1 MGFTSLIEKIR
12 DYWKHR
18 GKRPNTYKIDK
29 IYVLKNLVSPSAG
42 GDNEDTLTTKAIKPL
57 EFTGERFLPGEQGR
71 IRLEHMHR
79 YAVVQG
85 LVQDKVI
92 LDIACG
98 EGYGS
103 ALLAKSAQSVVGVD
117 IAQEAIDHARELYR
131 ASNLKFVQGSA
142 TQLEFADASFDVV
155 VSFETIEHLAE
166 QEQMLKELSRVL
178 RPDGILIMS
187 SPNRPIYSE
196 ESGELN
202 EFHVKELDFQEFDD
216 LLGQQFKS
224 IRYYGQ
230 RIQMGS
236 IIHSITQVSTDL
248 KAWTDTGQ
256 AISQTIPPVRDPIYF
271 VAICSKNK
279 DTVLPNIDTS
289 AMYPDTIDLVKHYI
303 GFAAWAK
310 NSAHEIE
317 RLQGIIV
324 DLQNQ
329 HTSFS
334 KKVNHTSDIR
344 HQKAVKLM
352 KTIEVHD
359 QESQRTKLELRSN
372 DLKIKDLQA
381 QLYERDQ
388 EIIALL
394 NTRVQESNE
403 NKIVLLEL
411 KKVLLDSQQYIVQS
425 QQSLEQLKIQF
436 KNQSIGLL
444 QKIKNKLRSQLRRN
458 RLTVS
463 AEFHGERS
471 FSLDQKPWLV
481 LFDANWYVNQY
492 NDVKESGLNPLEHYW
507 EFGMKEGRNPNAF
520 FDALWYLDENL
531 DVRTLGFNPL
541 QHYWEFGGNEG
552 RNPSARFNSGQYY
565 LLNPDVKYARINPL
579 EHYLLYGQDEGRKIH
594 LVTDPL
600 DEIKQEN
607 IKEIKKFLA
616 PYASFF
622 NTIQSDESYL
632 KKVLSEIQFK
642 QFEYPLVSIII
653 PIYGKWEYTLQCL
666 YSLFINLPTQF
677 GVEVIVV
684 DDCSKDQSFS
694 LLKKIQGIKLL
705 RNDVNQGFIKSCNAG
720 ALVAQGEFVCFL
732 NNDTVIF
739 PMWLEELVET
749 FHNLPNTG
757 LVGSK
762 LIYPDGRLQE
772 AGGIIWKDGSAWNF
786 GNKQSINLPEFN
798 YAREVDYCS
807 GASIILQRDLFR
819 EFGGFDEHYLPLY
832 CEDSDIALKV
842 RNKGLRVIY
851 QPLSKL
857 IHFEGATSGTNL
869 SEGPKA
875 YQVINSKKLFDR
887 WKGLLAQYQ
896 ENGQDVDRAKDRTS
910 KYRVLVLDDQTP
922 TPDKD
927 AGSVTAFNMMIL
939 AREMGY
945 QVTFIAA
952 DNLLY
957 VDKYTS
963 MLQKRGIEVLYAP
976 YIQTI
981 DDHLKAHGQRYDFAL
996 LFRPA
1001 VAEKNIE
1008 KIRTYCSRAKI
1019 IYHTI
1024 DLHYLRLL
1032 RQFELE
1038 KSFELEKQSLSM
1050 KAIEYSAIR
1059 KADAS
1064 IVHSQEEL
1072 RILVSD
1078 LSDSNLYV
1086 YPLVLSVPGT
1096 AIAFKDRSD
1105 IAFVGGYNHPP
1116 NIDAVEYFVN
1126 DVMPILRKKI
1136 LGIKFLV
1143 IGSNAPPRL
1152 LKLAAKDVVI
1162 VGFVKDIRNAL
1173 DKVRV
1178 SVAPLRYGAGIKG
1191 KVGASMAFGL
1201 PVVATKVAAEGM
1213 DLVDGVEILIAD
1225 QPEEIASAIEA
1236 IYTNSQ
1242 LWASLSTNGTKKAR
1256 KLWGTDA
1263 SLDIFQTI
1271 LKDLDLP
1278 FDKPSREIK
1287 LY

>member
-1 MGFTSLIEKIR
+1 MQ
-12 DYWKHR
+12 
-18 GKRPNTYKIDK
+18 
-29 IYVLKNLVSPSAG
+29 
-42 GDNEDTLTTKAIKPL
+42 
-57 EFTGERFLPGEQGR
+57 FTGERYLPNEQGR

-79 YAVVQG
+79 YAEVCSCLQG
-85 LVQDKVI
+85 KKV

-103 ALLAKSAQSVVGVD
+103 ALLAEVAQSVVGVD
-117 IAQEAIDHARELYR
+117 ISQEAIDHASTTYVQE
-131 ASNLKFVQGSA
+131 NLHFIQGSA
-142 TQLEFADASFDVV
+142 TKLEFADASFDAI

-166 QEQMLKELSRVL
+166 QEQMIAELTRVL

-202 EFHVKELDFQEFDD
+202 EFHVKELDLDEFNS
-216 LLGQQFKS
+216 LLSQHFEN
-224 IRYYGQ
+224 ICFYGQ
-230 RIQMGS
+230 RIQIGS
-236 IIHSITQVSTDL
+236 IMNSLAESSSELRAWSDSGQKLIEQFPSIKD
-248 KAWTDTGQ
+248 
-256 AISQTIPPVRDPIYF
+256 PVYF
-271 VAICSKNK
+271 VAVCAKTKEIS
-279 DTVLPNIDTS
+279 LPTLS
-289 AMYPDTIDLVKHYI
+289 ASVMYPKEADLVKHYI
-303 GFAAWAK
+303 GFATWAK

-334 KKVNHTSDIR
+334 EKVNHTLDIR
-344 HQKAVKLM
+344 YQEVVKLM
-352 KTIEVHD
+352 STLEARD
-359 QESQRTKLELRSN
+359 QEVAKLTNTLEARNQEVAKLTNTLEARNQEAISTKINVSSKESEINELQ
-372 DLKIKDLQA
+372 I
-381 QLYERDQ
+381 QLDVRDQ
-388 EIIALL
+388 EIINLVDSRL
-394 NTRVQESNE
+394 PDINE
-403 NKIVLLEL
+403 NKIAILEL
-411 KKVLLDSQQYIVQS
+411 KKVLLDSQQYIIQS

-436 KNQSIGLL
+436 ENQSIGIL

-458 RLTVS
+458 RLNIG
-463 AEFHGERS
+463 AEADGKAHL
-471 FSLDQKPWLV
+471 SLDQKPWLI

-492 NDVKESGLNPLEHYW
+492 NDVKESGLNPLQHYW

-520 FDALWYLDENL
+520 FDALWYLDEIL
-531 DVRTLGFNPL
+531 DVRTLGLNPL
-541 QHYWEFGGNEG
+541 QHYWEFGGIEA
-552 RNPSARFNSGQYY
+552 RNPSPRFNSGQYY
-565 LLNPDVKYARINPL
+565 LLNPDVKQANINPL
-579 EHYLLYGQDEGRKIH
+579 EHYLLYGQEEGRKIH

-720 ALVAQGEFVCFL
+720 ALVARGEFVCFL

-875 YQVINSKKLFDR
+875 YQVINAKKLFDR

-927 AGSVTAFNMMIL
+927 AGSVTSFNMMIL

-957 VDKYTS
+957 VDNYTS

-1001 VAEKNIE
+1001 VAQKNIE
-1008 KIRTYCSRAKI
+1008 KIRTYCPRAKI

-1024 DLHYLRLL
+1024 DLHFLRLL

-1038 KSFELEKQSLSM
+1038 KSFELENQSLSM

-1059 KADAS
+1059 EADAS

-1072 RILVSD
+1072 SILTSD
-1078 LSDSNLYV
+1078 LSEANLYV
-1086 YPLVLSVPGT
+1086 YPLVLSIPGT

-1105 IAFVGGYNHPP
+1105 IAFIGGYNHPP

-1126 DVMPILRKKI
+1126 DVMPILREKI
-1136 LGIKFLV
+1136 PGIRFLV
-1143 IGSNAPPRL
+1143 IGSNVPPRI

-1162 VGFVKDIRNAL
+1162 VGFVEDLKNAL
-1173 DKVRV
+1173 DHVRV
-1178 SVAPLRYGAGIKG
+1178 SVAPIRYGAGIKG

-1201 PVVATKVAAEGM
+1201 PIVATKVAAEGM

-1225 QPEEIASAIEA
+1225 QPEEIVSAIEA

-1242 LWASLSTNGTKKAR
+1242 LWESFSANGIIKAR
-1256 KLWGTDA
+1256 KLWGADA

-1278 FDKPSREIK
+1278 FDRPSREIK